1 MMRYIAICDDEPL
14 HLEYT
19 STLIQKILPSIGFEV
34 DSFSTAD
41 SLLQAMNVGDY
52 CPDVAILDIRMD
64 GFDGIDLA
72 KELNARA
79 PSCKIIFLTSY
90 LDYATEVYEAE
101 HIYFVLKSDMEH
113 RLVVALKRALESS
126 TASDCIQVKQTKGT
140 LLISINQILF
150 LERKGR
156 KTRIQTEDAEVQ
168 TTQPPQE
175 LLTTAPSEQFI
186 RCHQSYWVQTQKIL
200 ALKNNDFYLQ
210 NDYRI
215 PLSRTYRQKAK
226 EQFFASLKNLSLFN
240 E

>member
-1 MMRYIAICDDEPL
+1 MKGKRFLCGVLTAFTLLTGCAKGTAEDVLGE
-14 HLEYT
+14 T
-19 STLIQKILPSIGFEV
+19 SISE
-34 DSFSTAD
+34 
-41 SLLQAMNVGDY
+41 
-52 CPDVAILDIRMD
+52 
-64 GFDGIDLA
+64 
-72 KELNARA
+72 
-79 PSCKIIFLTSY
+79 
-90 LDYATEVYEAE
+90 TENE
-101 HIYFVLKSDMEH
+101 
-113 RLVVALKRALESS
+113 
-126 TASDCIQVKQTKGT
+126 QTKGT

-175 LLTTAPSEQFI
+175 LLTTAPPEQFI

-215 PLSRTYRQKAK
+215 PLSRTSRQKAK